1 MVKLLK
7 GQWDGFFG
15 LALDNLIQ
23 VLLIIGLCG
32 SVLKF
37 PVSMIVDAVLPGV
50 AVSLLIGNVAYSW
63 MALQLARKEG
73 REDVCAL
80 PYGINTPSVFI
91 FVFLV
96 MLPVKLAAQS
106 AGASEEQQAR
116 LAWQAGLA
124 ACFGSALIE
133 LAGAFVGEW
142 MRKLAPRPAMLATLS
157 GVALG
162 FISLPFLYR
171 TFASPVVGFSTLAVM
186 LVAYF
191 GRVRFRGGISGGF
204 VAVALGTALAWST
217 GLAPAVPRDLSAV
230 GLHLPHFAGLDLWES
245 VRRGDLAQYFNIIFP
260 IGAFNVIGS
269 LQNLESA
276 EAAGDRYPTA
286 QAMAI
291 NGVGSIAAALFGS
304 CFPTTIYIG
313 HPGWKAM
320 GARVGY
326 SVLSGAFMTAVGL
339 SGTAALLAWAVP
351 VEAGMAIVL
360 WIGIVISAQAFAATP
375 QRHFPAVVLGIMVGL
390 AAFGTLMAKAGLRAA
405 DAVTGG
411 TLVWSAKSAELSR
424 AFLQSDVAVDGL
436 FSVEQGTIFSAM
448 IFAALAVEIIDRR
461 FRHAAAWALGGAV
474 LSMTG
479 LVHAF
484 AWGFKDATL
493 QLVPAWKWAA
503 GYGLVAVLLFLAEF
517 VTVPA
522 DDAPHA

>member
-142 MRKLAPRPAMLATLS
+142 MRKLAPRP
-157 GVALG
+157 
-162 FISLPFLYR
+162 
-171 TFASPVVGFSTLAVM
+171 
-186 LVAYF
+186 
-191 GRVRFRGGISGGF
+191 
-204 VAVALGTALAWST
+204 
-217 GLAPAVPRDLSAV
+217 
-230 GLHLPHFAGLDLWES
+230 
-245 VRRGDLAQYFNIIFP
+245 
-260 IGAFNVIGS
+260 
-269 LQNLESA
+269 
-276 EAAGDRYPTA
+276 
-286 QAMAI
+286 
-291 NGVGSIAAALFGS
+291 
-304 CFPTTIYIG
+304 
-313 HPGWKAM
+313 
-320 GARVGY
+320 
-326 SVLSGAFMTAVGL
+326 
-339 SGTAALLAWAVP
+339 
-351 VEAGMAIVL
+351 
-360 WIGIVISAQAFAATP
+360 
-375 QRHFPAVVLGIMVGL
+375 
-390 AAFGTLMAKAGLRAA
+390 
-405 DAVTGG
+405 
-411 TLVWSAKSAELSR
+411 
-424 AFLQSDVAVDGL
+424 
-436 FSVEQGTIFSAM
+436 
-448 IFAALAVEIIDRR
+448 
-461 FRHAAAWALGGAV
+461 
-474 LSMTG
+474 
-479 LVHAF
+479 
-484 AWGFKDATL
+484 
-493 QLVPAWKWAA
+493 
-503 GYGLVAVLLFLAEF
+503 
-517 VTVPA
+517 
-522 DDAPHA
+522 